1 MSEIPPLPKSRRNL
15 SDLDSLIADSIGKM
29 ASYGEMH
36 GPPKSSEAPG
46 ESPPAESPSQTIKAD
61 LHTVEDK
68 PERFQISLS
77 GTVIIAT
84 KLEALKQKTTAGEIT
99 ERALRSY
106 LGMLPKTCC
115 CNEAPIVSSND
126 MPGDRHATQL

>member
-29 ASYGEMH
+29 GSYGKMH
-36 GPPKSSEAPG
+36 GSTKTNQSSSEAPST
-46 ESPPAESPSQTIKAD
+46 EPQPQTAD
-61 LHTVEDK
+61 PDPGSIGDR

-77 GTVIIAT
+77 GAVIIAA

-106 LGMLPKTCC
+106 LGMLPK
-115 CNEAPIVSSND
+115 A
-126 MPGDRHATQL
+126 

>member
-1 MSEIPPLPKSRRNL
+1 MNEQTEETLSEIPPLQKSRRNL

-36 GPPKSSEAPG
+36 GPPKSNAAVG
-46 ESPPAESPSQTIKAD
+46 EPQSFEPPPQTIQA
-61 LHTVEDK
+61 HPNTVDDK
-68 PERFQISLS
+68 PERFQICLS

-84 KLEALKQKTTAGEIT
+84 KLEALKRKTTAGEIT

-106 LGMLPKTCC
+106 LGMPPK
-115 CNEAPIVSSND
+115 I
-126 MPGDRHATQL
+126 

>member
-36 GPPKSSEAPG
+36 GPPKSSTVPG
-46 ESPPAESPSQTIKAD
+46 EPLPVEPLPQATEEDPQTVAS
-61 LHTVEDK
+61 K

-77 GTVIIAT
+77 CAVIIAT
-84 KLEALKQKTTAGEIT
+84 KLEALKQRTTAGEIT

-106 LGMLPKTCC
+106 LGMLPKT
-115 CNEAPIVSSND
+115 
-126 MPGDRHATQL
+126 

>member
-1 MSEIPPLPKSRRNL
+1 MSEIPPLQKSRRSL

-29 ASYGEMH
+29 GSYGEMH
-36 GPPKSSEAPG
+36 GSPKSGQRSSE
-46 ESPPAESPSQTIKAD
+46 PPSAEPQPQPTDPDTGSID
-61 LHTVEDK
+61 DK

-77 GTVIIAT
+77 GAVIIAA

-106 LGMLPKTCC
+106 LGMLPR
-115 CNEAPIVSSND
+115 A
-126 MPGDRHATQL
+126 